1 MVGPLENSSAIA
13 KNFQGGTG
21 FLRKGLIWC
30 LHYLKTT
37 ESLFSVAFIQRQVMQ
52 RNFPKVGNVFGSFGR
67 NCILRR
73 RRRRSGENWHNM
85 WFKDFKIFFNFE
97 NAWHSLVGLRHCDTG
112 PSRKSKTRLLLLGV
126 YSVISHHNINFGLL
140 LLDMIMVTFLLT
152 LLCNVV
158 SSIYSLA
165 LIQRWQ
171 WNQKSISAPI
181 WQ

>member
-1 MVGPLENSSAIA
+1 MFALSENHRIIVFSRIYPTASDAEKCPKSWKCFWQFRPQLHFAEREGVVKI
-13 KNFQGGTG
+13 GITCD
-21 FLRKGLIWC
+21 LRI
-30 LHYLKTT
+30 TR
-37 ESLFSVAFIQRQVMQ
+37 F
-52 RNFPKVGNVFGSFGR
+52 
-67 NCILRR
+67 
-73 RRRRSGENWHNM
+73 
-85 WFKDFKIFFNFE
+85 FFNFE

-112 PSRKSKTRLLLLGV
+112 PSKKSKTRLLLLGV
-126 YSVISHHNINFGLL
+126 YSVISHQNINFGLL